1 MRRCVGSPRTWA
13 SSAARCA
20 SGRPGTLPGVRPA
33 PTAGRRPARCV
44 HAGPTT
50 PGRAG
55 RRRRLPGRRSRAW
68 RRRTLSLT
76 LRPSS
81 PARGAGGIPSA
92 GGRACLAGG
101 DDPIEPVPRF
111 VEDHRDAYEVKRLRA
126 GRGGG
131 ARHFTAPASNRRYV
145 GDIPPLRGRCPLL
158 PAPGRR
164 DEPVPGYRHRL
175 RTAGAWSPGRCA
187 TTCARPPLVIEALQ
201 QAAATRGSL
210 KGAVLHAGHGSV
222 HTSKDFAAEC
232 KRLEVTQ
239 SMGAVGSS
247 AAGAPAESFN
257 ATLKREVLTGEH
269 SWTDELTRRRQTLQ
283 VAHPRTTPY
292 AATPT
297 AATHPQPPTRNR
309 PQPLRRQ
316 PPRKPTPVSNNK
328 RQGPTVAGRR
338 LARPWSGRRHRCRTG
353 LALP

>member
-111 VEDHRDAYEVKRLRA
+111 VENHRDAYEVKRLRA

-187 TTCARPPLVIEALQ
+187 TTCARPPWSSRLSSRPRPLE
-201 QAAATRGSL
+201 
-210 KGAVLHAGHGSV
+210 GA
-222 HTSKDFAAEC
+222 
-232 KRLEVTQ
+232 
-239 SMGAVGSS
+239 
-247 AAGAPAESFN
+247 
-257 ATLKREVLTGEH
+257 
-269 SWTDELTRRRQTLQ
+269 
-283 VAHPRTTPY
+283 
-292 AATPT
+292 
-297 AATHPQPPTRNR
+297 
-309 PQPLRRQ
+309 
-316 PPRKPTPVSNNK
+316 
-328 RQGPTVAGRR
+328 
-338 LARPWSGRRHRCRTG
+338 
-353 LALP
+353 

>member
-111 VEDHRDAYEVKRLRA
+111 VENHRDAYEVKRLRA

-164 DEPVPGYRHRL
+164 DEPVPGHRHRP
-175 RTAGAWSPGRCA
+175 RTAGWTLRDHTRNTPRPSRLSSRPQSHTGGPKGPSSSPGYRPRRRCA
-187 TTCARPPLVIEALQ
+187 GWSTPFPASDPPA
-201 QAAATRGSL
+201 S
-210 KGAVLHAGHGSV
+210 
-222 HTSKDFAAEC
+222 
-232 KRLEVTQ
+232 
-239 SMGAVGSS
+239 
-247 AAGAPAESFN
+247 
-257 ATLKREVLTGEH
+257 
-269 SWTDELTRRRQTLQ
+269 
-283 VAHPRTTPY
+283 
-292 AATPT
+292 
-297 AATHPQPPTRNR
+297 
-309 PQPLRRQ
+309 
-316 PPRKPTPVSNNK
+316 
-328 RQGPTVAGRR
+328 
-338 LARPWSGRRHRCRTG
+338 
-353 LALP
+353 

>member
-1 MRRCVGSPRTWA
+1 MRSSGCGLVEAGALVTSQPR
-13 SSAARCA
+13 
-20 SGRPGTLPGVRPA
+20 P
-33 PTAGRRPARCV
+33 PTAGTSVTFPHC
-44 HAGPTT
+44 
-50 PGRAG
+50 
-55 RRRRLPGRRSRAW
+55 
-68 RRRTLSLT
+68 
-76 LRPSS
+76 
-81 PARGAGGIPSA
+81 AGGAPSYLP
-92 GGRACLAGG
+92 LADGTNPYPATVI
-101 DDPIEPVPRF
+101 DC
-111 VEDHRDAYEVKRLRA
+111 
-126 GRGGG
+126 
-131 ARHFTAPASNRRYV
+131 AR
-145 GDIPPLRGRCPLL
+145 
-158 PAPGRR
+158 PAPGR
-164 DEPVPGYRHRL
+164 L
-175 RTAGAWSPGRCA
+175 GA
-187 TTCARPPLVIEALQ
+187 ARPHAHAPLVIEALQ

-328 RQGPTVAGRR
+328 RQGPHQLPPDHRYRR
-338 LARPWSGRRHRCRTG
+338 PSRPGPPQPPTPPGERTE
-353 LALP
+353 PN